1 MEILIYSGVLIL
13 IGLISFGGV
22 WLKRKFQLKEQET
35 ELLYLILQVAN
46 FITQKIEFKYQ
57 DGVATIVGY
66 CLEAWTF
73 VEDFENITD
82 TETKIQIIK
91 DKAIEI
97 CEEHNIF
104 LDTGVIEIVDMVID
118 YLCEQKII
126 K

>member
-1 MEILIYSGVLIL
+1 MEELIYIGVLIL
-13 IGLISFGGV
+13 LGLISFGGV

-66 CLEAWTF
+66 CLEALTY
-73 VEDFENITD
+73 VEEFEQITD
-82 TETKIQIIK
+82 IDTKIQVIK

-97 CEEHNIF
+97 CEKNNIP
-104 LDTGVIEIVDMVID
+104 LDDGTIEITDMIID
-118 YLCEQKII
+118 YLVEQGII